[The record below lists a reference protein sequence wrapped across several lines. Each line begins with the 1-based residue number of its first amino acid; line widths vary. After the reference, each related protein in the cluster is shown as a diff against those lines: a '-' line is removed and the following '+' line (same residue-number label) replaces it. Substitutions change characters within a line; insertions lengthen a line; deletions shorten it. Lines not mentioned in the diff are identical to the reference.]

1 MRTLK
6 SIYPDYE
13 GRVTILGV
21 EQDPTEGA
29 SKIREFAGKNGYTW
43 EMATFDA
50 DIVLEYRILQQSS
63 KVAIN
68 ANGVITYRGGYG
80 NLSPSKWR
88 EVLDEVAG

>member
-1 MRTLK
+1 M
-6 SIYPDYE
+6 
-13 GRVTILGV
+13 TILGV

-29 SKIREFAGKNGYTW
+29 SKIREFAGKNGYMW
-43 EMATFDA
+43 EMAVFDA

-80 NLSPSKWR
+80 SLSPTKWR

>member
-21 EQDPTEGA
+21 EQDPTESA
-29 SKIREFAGKNGYTW
+29 SKIREYAEKNGYPW

-50 DIVLEYRILQQSS
+50 DIVLEYRILQQAS

-68 ANGVITYRGGYG
+68 ANGVITYRGGKG
-80 NLSPSKWR
+80 NLSSSKWR